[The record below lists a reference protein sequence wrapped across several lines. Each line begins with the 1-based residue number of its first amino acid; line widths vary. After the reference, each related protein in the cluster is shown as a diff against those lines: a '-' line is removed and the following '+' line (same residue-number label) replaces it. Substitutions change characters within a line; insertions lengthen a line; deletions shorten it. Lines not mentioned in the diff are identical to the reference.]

1 MGIFSFRKKN
11 KSKKRLKELTG
22 GFTLSFEF
30 MDCIQSVNL
39 TISDG
44 VSLKDQLNEEIDE
57 YRLSPEEV
65 ETRLHELVYIY
76 MKDSQKKELSKSEL
90 LKLVDDKR
98 TYNNLYNMAFLLG
111 IEKYWPDIRRNLV
124 NSIHNNSVGSYF
136 TLLTLFESSVLSIS
150 DESIDFS
157 KICQSGIIVSILK
170 SYTEELNKDAEL
182 DPQKWRDL
190 SEKFLK
196 KQRGKKFSLKDTIRL
211 LKDIIK
217 WDFVEK
223 IVFSPLDDD
232 FDF

>member
-30 MDCIQSVNL
+30 MDYIQSVNL

-111 IEKYWPDIRRNLV
+111 IEEYWPDIRRNLV
-124 NSIHNNSVGSYF
+124 NSIHSNSVGSYF

-157 KICQSGIIVSILK
+157 KICQSVIIVSILK
-170 SYTEELNKDAEL
+170 NYIKKINKDNNL
-182 DPQKWRDL
+182 DHINWINL
-190 SEKFLK
+190 
-196 KQRGKKFSLKDTIRL
+196 
-211 LKDIIK
+211 
-217 WDFVEK
+217 
-223 IVFSPLDDD
+223 
-232 FDF
+232 